1 MDNKMEEALTH
12 DNKIVFRNLKRIE
25 DTDFDSIIQNPD
37 DIFPENRREREF
49 FELRSELLRTLYE
62 TLNRLTKIEGDNAI
76 EEKERIAKETVLRGV
91 ELRADIHEVL
101 TPSATRKL
109 RQDRRDENEYYEGV
123 QGAIGMFGF
132 ERKPTPHVKLEEV
145 IGSSFD
151 RAKNHLMEI
160 VETGVYSRIMTLS
173 APGRKVRSNI
183 LLIGPYGCGKTELAR
198 AICADKRVIGASVSV
213 ASTLTAYL
221 HESVNNVKRIY
232 DAAKKL
238 YVEGRED
245 KPVVLVL
252 DEFDGWFARGESGSL
267 VTTDMH
273 QIENILLEVL
283 DGMGDYNGIITMAMT
298 NKPTL
303 ITGGILRRFRYVDV
317 VGQLIT
323 QERADLLRMYLEKS
337 LPVDSEVKES
347 DYKIWAE
354 KLEYAPGDVV
364 RKVVDEIH
372 FKLLPEYLKT
382 MPREAKLV
390 ERVLDKREK
399 RAGVLSDKDIAYVK
413 NKLADYRSISALEI
427 SRAVDD
433 LLLQP
438 PIRKQ
443 IETAKVVYRE
453 AGEILEEISGAGTNP
468 LGIKREKIFLILD

>member
-1 MDNKMEEALTH
+1 
-12 DNKIVFRNLKRIE
+12 
-25 DTDFDSIIQNPD
+25 
-37 DIFPENRREREF
+37 
-49 FELRSELLRTLYE
+49 
-62 TLNRLTKIEGDNAI
+62 
-76 EEKERIAKETVLRGV
+76 
-91 ELRADIHEVL
+91 
-101 TPSATRKL
+101 
-109 RQDRRDENEYYEGV
+109 
-123 QGAIGMFGF
+123 
-132 ERKPTPHVKLEEV
+132 
-145 IGSSFD
+145 
-151 RAKNHLMEI
+151 
-160 VETGVYSRIMTLS
+160 
-173 APGRKVRSNI
+173 
-183 LLIGPYGCGKTELAR
+183 
-198 AICADKRVIGASVSV
+198 
-213 ASTLTAYL
+213 
-221 HESVNNVKRIY
+221 
-232 DAAKKL
+232 
-238 YVEGRED
+238 
-245 KPVVLVL
+245 
-252 DEFDGWFARGESGSL
+252 
-267 VTTDMH
+267 
-273 QIENILLEVL
+273 
-283 DGMGDYNGIITMAMT
+283 
-298 NKPTL
+298 
-303 ITGGILRRFRYVDV
+303 
-317 VGQLIT
+317 
-323 QERADLLRMYLEKS
+323 MYLEKS